1 MDLFIFLCYYI
12 FKSINRVMET
22 LIKFKKTKIILADG
36 GAFVGDH
43 ANVKLSP
50 IRATSA

>member
-1 MDLFIFLCYYI
+1 M
-12 FKSINRVMET
+12 KT

-36 GAFVGDH
+36 GAFVGAFIMARSHDH